1 MDYEEETDKCIV
13 EADFI
18 AKEIF
23 RIKAERNV
31 YDKGELR
38 PANDGD
44 FAILLRSANKYA
56 HIYVNRLKMWGIQAT
71 STVSESF
78 LENREIVIITNLLRI
93 IDNPLQDIP
102 LLSVMASPLYGFT
115 GDELALMRTE
125 DRKKRVYNS
134 LVTFAENGSEKAKR
148 LLEDLDRFRTYAVT
162 MPVHTLLDRIF
173 EETFYTSIFDG
184 VSETDV
190 PYNNILL
197 FKEYAT
203 DYESSGY

>member
-1 MDYEEETDKCIV
+1 MT
-13 EADFI
+13 
-18 AKEIF
+18 
-23 RIKAERNV
+23 
-31 YDKGELR
+31 
-38 PANDGD
+38 
-44 FAILLRSANKYA
+44 
-56 HIYVNRLKMWGIQAT
+56 
-71 STVSESF
+71 
-78 LENREIVIITNLLRI
+78 
-93 IDNPLQDIP
+93 
-102 LLSVMASPLYGFT
+102 SPLYGFT

-125 DRKKRVYNS
+125 DRKKRIYNS

-197 FKEYAT
+197 FKEVAT
-203 DYESSGY
+203 RDYQHL